1 MHILYG
7 KATFPYKI
15 CEKNRPTRYGVHRTW
30 ITGEVLPQ
38 LCTLQKY
45 IVMGGSTPQKNLRIF
60 YMGKRHSH
68 IKYAKKNRPPNLGSP
83 IPSDTG
89 EVPAPPPP
97 PDMYFPK
104 IYSYG
109 GSTPQKNFRIFYMGK
124 ATKNGSS
131 HCRRFVAFESRVGRF
146 FRVGLYIWSIYEHFD
161 TLVTGIGNNP
171 KYILYI

>member
-97 PDMYFPK
+97 QICTF
-104 IYSYG
+104 
-109 GSTPQKNFRIFYMGK
+109 Q
-124 ATKNGSS
+124 
-131 HCRRFVAFESRVGRF
+131 
-146 FRVGLYIWSIYEHFD
+146 
-161 TLVTGIGNNP
+161 
-171 KYILYI
+171 KYIVMGGRPPKKIFAYFIWEKRPKTVHHIVVAL